1 MKGFEFW
8 HPSAWLCNRHRTF
21 AAEGFGA
28 APFQFASFGLGM
40 GALSRPS
47 PNPPEDVEMRRASVP
62 EEEIEEMEE
71 SKTYRDVD
79 DSLMTREGSPAGTR
93 TPGLRPSGLA
103 PDLAG

>member
-1 MKGFEFW
+1 VQPAPHVRGRGIWSGTLSVRVIRPRHGCLITAFTE
-8 HPSAWLCNRHRTF
+8 PSRRRGD
-21 AAEGFGA
+21 AA
-28 APFQFASFGLGM
+28 
-40 GALSRPS
+40 
-47 PNPPEDVEMRRASVP
+47 ASVP

-103 PDLAG
+103 PDLPG